1 MPKIVD
7 HKAQRASLVE
17 RAIPM
22 FREFGYHGLG
32 MRKIANEL
40 GVSKSSLYHYFPSK
54 EALFAA
60 CSKRISVP
68 EIDLPEDPSA
78 TERFDAL
85 IAVLGALDDDFRG
98 ELSLLL
104 DYTRGMSREE
114 VAEDA
119 LMQEALAGFGEAMVL
134 IVGEEKAERALQRSL
149 GLLMLRAF
157 GADASFESLREL
169 CERDAT

>member
-60 CSKRISVP
+60 CSRRISVP

-104 DYTRGMSREE
+104 D
-114 VAEDA
+114 
-119 LMQEALAGFGEAMVL
+119 
-134 IVGEEKAERALQRSL
+134 
-149 GLLMLRAF
+149 
-157 GADASFESLREL
+157 
-169 CERDAT
+169 